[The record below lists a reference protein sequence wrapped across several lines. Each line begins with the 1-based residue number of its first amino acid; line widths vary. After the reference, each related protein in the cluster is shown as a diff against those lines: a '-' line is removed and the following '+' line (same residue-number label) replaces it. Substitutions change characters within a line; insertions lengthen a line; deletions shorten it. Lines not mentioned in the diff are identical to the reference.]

1 METVDEALVWIC
13 AHEAYHY
20 LRRTRQVPGR
30 NMEIDA
36 DGFSDEALEHLRE
49 GWSPSR
55 FRALKELRAEKV
67 RAAPAVRDG
76 SKRPAIN
83 RRGE

>member
-1 METVDEALVWIC
+1 
-13 AHEAYHY
+13 
-20 LRRTRQVPGR
+20 
-30 NMEIDA
+30 MEIEA

-55 FRALKELRAEKV
+55 FRVLHELRAEKL

>member
-36 DGFSDEALEHLRE
+36 DAFSDEALRHFRE
-49 GWSPSR
+49 GWPPRR
-55 FRALKELRAEKV
+55 FAALQEPRAGKAKSV
-67 RAAPAVRDG
+67 RAVRG
-76 SKRPAIN
+76 
-83 RRGE
+83 